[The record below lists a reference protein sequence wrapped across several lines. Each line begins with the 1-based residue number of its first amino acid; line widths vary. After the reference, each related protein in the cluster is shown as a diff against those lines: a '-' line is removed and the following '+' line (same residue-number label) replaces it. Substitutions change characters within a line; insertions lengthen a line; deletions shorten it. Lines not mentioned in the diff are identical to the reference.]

1 MGGLEVLGSRPL
13 TYTHTHRERRQMA
26 SARWIYVLNVTT
38 FCVAKYIIS
47 KTLFIETI

>member
-13 TYTHTHRERRQMA
+13 TYTHTHRATSDGFGTMDLCFEC
-26 SARWIYVLNVTT
+26 YN
-38 FCVAKYIIS
+38 IIS